1 MFVVLV
7 ISGMRNVEKKFTNMF
22 RKVTGLSL
30 SRSSSHRSSTPV
42 PSFTHHDEQAE
53 SQAPEEQVEHQEE
66 EAPDDSHIDLQA
78 DREFQ
83 AYNMLKDQTFGQNR
97 VVDEDMLEK
106 TGMDA
111 KFASIW
117 KAVV

>member
-1 MFVVLV
+1 MM
-7 ISGMRNVEKKFTNMF
+7 SRQ
-22 RKVTGLSL
+22 SL
-30 SRSSSHRSSTPV
+30 RRQKSKLNIKRRRRRTTPTST
-42 PSFTHHDEQAE
+42 SKQ
-53 SQAPEEQVEHQEE
+53 
-66 EAPDDSHIDLQA
+66 I
-78 DREFQ
+78 EFQ

-111 KFASIW
+111 KFASVW